1 VSLGKKENRGRYSE
15 PQNQR
20 QPNISASLLGRAAQI
35 DKASHKLTEIL
46 KIRASLRKQAHHSPI
61 ASHSIRENLTHEVS
75 QNRSENLYKE
85 RAAVYKKPKRI

>member
-1 VSLGKKENRGRYSE
+1 MNSE

-35 DKASHKLTEIL
+35 DKASHILIEIL

-61 ASHSIRENLTHEVS
+61 ASHIIQENLNLEVS
-75 QNRSENLYKE
+75 QNRSENLYK
-85 RAAVYKKPKRI
+85 RASRSF